1 MPDTSAPIPIHEAT
15 RMSDTPQVPTETMRL
30 ASRRRFFQFL
40 ASSPLLAMGYPAL
53 AADWRQA
60 LGVDLAP
67 VASHHTHAG
76 HGVCAA
82 CGAALSF
89 QQAPA
94 PVMPGATALDDQFG
108 GQMIESVG
116 DAVNVWDMEK
126 VANANNLPVH
136 WAYLHMGVDDL
147 ETRVAN
153 REGFMRL
160 QLRPRRLGPDAF
172 KLDTSTT
179 LFGRKWDTPL
189 FLCPVAALEA
199 YHTQG
204 EAGAGR
210 AARAKGILQIQSH
223 QSSQSYEQ
231 IAEARGEPH
240 WFQLYANND
249 WGITERTIKKVAGL
263 GCPVLV
269 WTIDL
274 LGGSNRELNARALGR
289 DRYDGALCQ
298 NCHNHQKGYQ
308 RPMHRGVAGPAG
320 PRHPFNWDY
329 VKRLKD
335 ATPMKVIL
343 KGIVTQE
350 EAELAVQNGADG
362 VFVSNHGGRAE
373 NSLRST
379 IECLP
384 EVVAGVKGRVPV
396 FIDSGVR
403 RGADIFKAL
412 ALGADAVG
420 IGRPYV
426 WGLGAFGQ
434 PGVEK
439 VIDILLD
446 EFRMVMRQTRTLA
459 IDQIDAKFVTEGK
472 VPIMT
477 RINKNGFGL

>member
-1 MPDTSAPIPIHEAT
+1 MPEKPTAPPTAVT
-15 RMSDTPQVPTETMRL
+15 R
-30 ASRRRFFQFL
+30 ASRRRFFQLL
-40 ASSPLLAMGYPAL
+40 AGSPLLSLAHPLLANAWREPPAD
-53 AADWRQA
+53 AIR
-60 LGVDLAP
+60 P
-67 VASHHTHAG
+67 VPSHRTF
-76 HGVCAA
+76 CPA
-82 CGAALSF
+82 CGAETTF

-94 PVMPGATALDDQFG
+94 PVLPGAAALDDQFN
-108 GQMIESVG
+108 GQLVESP
-116 DAVNVWDMEK
+116 DEALNVWDFEQ
-126 VANANNLPVH
+126 VAHANNLPVH

-147 ETRVAN
+147 ETRMAN
-153 REGFMRL
+153 RQGFLRL
-160 QLRPRRLGPDAF
+160 QLKPRRIGPDAA
-172 KLDTSTT
+172 KLDTSVT
-179 LFGRKWDTPL
+179 LLGRKWPTPL

-204 EAGAGR
+204 ESGAGR
-210 AARAKGILQIQSH
+210 AAKAKGILQIQSH

-240 WFQLYANND
+240 WFQLYANSD

-269 WTIDL
+269 WTVDL
-274 LGGSNRELNARALGR
+274 LGGSKRELNTRALGR
-289 DRYDGALCQ
+289 QGYDQPLCQ
-298 NCHNHQKGYQ
+298 NCHNHQKGYL
-308 RPMHRGVAGPAG
+308 RPMHRGVSGPPG
-320 PRHPFNWDY
+320 SRPPFDWDY

-335 ATPMKVIL
+335 ATPMKVFL
-343 KGIVTQE
+343 KGIVTRE
-350 EAELAVQNGADG
+350 EAELAVQHGADG

-396 FIDSGVR
+396 LIDSGVR

-446 EFRMVMRQTRTLA
+446 ELRMVMRQTRTLT
-459 IDQIDAKFVTEGK
+459 IDQIDAKFVVEGK
-472 VPIMT
+472 TPIMM
-477 RINKNGFGL
+477 RNNRQGFGL